1 MRTVMKG
8 TLAAL
13 LVLSA
18 GCSLT
23 IDPESVKP
31 PTATKK
37 ITPRGACVTA
47 ASGHEL
53 CGGEVSSGA
62 ANLAS
67 AGHKVARGD
76 VGTSTPNVSSSQH
89 KITQGDVSP

>member
-1 MRTVMKG
+1 MRTLVI
-8 TLAAL
+8 AAL
-13 LVLSA
+13 GAVLLFASS
-18 GCSLT
+18 CSLT
-23 IDPESVKP
+23 IDPDSVKP
-31 PTATKK
+31 PDEKK
-37 ITPRGACVTA
+37 LTPRGACVAA